1 MFGQDRNRT
10 ESIVIAAFMQ
20 DFEEDYYGILGV
32 EESAAPDEIKKA
44 YLKLAKKLHPDK
56 HPNDAEERARA
67 QREFARVTRAHDIIS
82 DSERRAEY
90 DAVRILK
97 KKKEME
103 EESVT
108 IVSEDIIDPDSG
120 ERIKAVRQTSTSTS
134 LQGISTDETINVK
147 WANKHLGRADDLL
160 KRRRYQEAE
169 VAIKEA
175 IRLVPRQARYHN
187 KLAEIY
193 HARGWNT
200 LAMTEVQTALRAEPR
215 DSEARN
221 LEARI
226 KASIKEQE
234 ATRKSTAPKKSIFQ
248 QIKEIL
254 TKKL

>member
-1 MFGQDRNRT
+1 ML
-10 ESIVIAAFMQ
+10 
-20 DFEEDYYGILGV
+20 DFEEDYYGTLGV
-32 EESAAPDEIKKA
+32 EETASPDEIKKA

-82 DSERRAEY
+82 DSEQRAEY

-103 EESVT
+103 DEAANVT
-108 IVSEDIIDPDSG
+108 LVEDEIIDPDSG

-134 LQGISTDETINVK
+134 LTGISTDETINVK

-175 IRLVPRQARYHN
+175 IRLVPKQAKYHN

-200 LAMTEVQTALRAEPR
+200 LAMTEVQTALRADSR
-215 DSEARN
+215 DSESRN

-234 ATRKSTAPKKSIFQ
+234 ASRKSNAPKKGLLQ
-248 QIKEIL
+248 QIKELL
-254 TKKL
+254 TKKF

>member
-1 MFGQDRNRT
+1 ML
-10 ESIVIAAFMQ
+10 
-20 DFEEDYYGILGV
+20 DFEEDYYGTLGV
-32 EESAAPDEIKKA
+32 EETASPDEIKKA

-82 DSERRAEY
+82 DSEQRAEY

-97 KKKEME
+97 KKKKEME
-103 EESVT
+103 DEAANVTLVEE
-108 IVSEDIIDPDSG
+108 EIIDPDSG

-134 LQGISTDETINVK
+134 LTGISTDETINVK

-175 IRLVPRQARYHN
+175 IRLVPKQARYHN

-200 LAMTEVQTALRAEPR
+200 LAMTEVQTALRADSR
-215 DSEARN
+215 DSESRN

-234 ATRKSTAPKKSIFQ
+234 ASRKSNAPKKGLLQ

-254 TKKL
+254 TRKF

>member
-1 MFGQDRNRT
+1 ML
-10 ESIVIAAFMQ
+10 Q

-32 EESAAPDEIKKA
+32 EETASPVEIKKA

-56 HPNDAEERARA
+56 HPNDADERARA

-82 DSERRAEY
+82 DIERRAEY

-103 EESVT
+103 DEAAHVT
-108 IVSEDIIDPDSG
+108 IVEEEIIDPDSG

-134 LQGISTDETINVK
+134 LTGISTTDETINVK
-147 WANKHLGRADDLL
+147 WANKHLARADDLL

-175 IRLVPRQARYHN
+175 IRLVPKQAKYHN

-200 LAMTEVQTALRAEPR
+200 LAMTEVQTALRADSR
-215 DSEARN
+215 DSESRN
-221 LEARI
+221 LEARV

-234 ATRKSTAPKKSIFQ
+234 ASRKSTAPKKSLFQ